1 MSEQSHKTWWIFGG
15 AGFIGQHFANSV
27 LSQYAEDNAVLLDI
41 RDPSVIG
48 WQTILSRYAKS
59 QRLRYIPCDVR
70 KSLKLPESPATGDVV
85 LNFAAVHREP
95 GHRSEEYFATNI
107 KGAENI
113 CHFAESTGC
122 KEITFTSSISV
133 YGEHHATADED
144 SEPSPKTA
152 YGQSK
157 LQAEQIHL
165 DWANRTGGRLSIIRP
180 GVVFG
185 PGEGGNV
192 TRLVKESL
200 RRQRAI
206 HLKPD
211 LAKAGIYIEEL
222 LALMHW
228 LREQLVD
235 SGKPLLVNG
244 VSEELLY
251 FNDYGKTLQA
261 LKQFEA
267 APLNIPVGAL
277 AAVLKLASPLKFLVP
292 ATSKFH
298 PERLLKLTRPNA
310 IRSRRLKEMNYPFS
324 WPLDR
329 AMADWLSRGI

>member
-1 MSEQSHKTWWIFGG
+1 MGTDHTAHWYVFGG
-15 AGFIGQHFANSV
+15 AGFIGQHLARSV
-27 LSQYAEDNAVLLDI
+27 LSGLPGSKVTLLDI
-41 RDPSVIG
+41 RDPGAIG
-48 WQTILSRYAKS
+48 WQPGLNRFFHGGA
-59 QRLRYIPCDVR
+59 LDFMHCDVR
-70 KSLKLPESPATGDVV
+70 EAIHVEASPSANVV
-85 LNFAAVHREP
+85 MVNLAAVHREP
-95 GHRSEEYFATNI
+95 GHRSEEYFETNL

-133 YGEHHATADED
+133 YGEYHATADED

-185 PGEGGNV
+185 PSEGGNV

-222 LALMHW
+222 LALIHW
-228 LREQLVD
+228 LRQQLVD

-277 AAVLKLASPLKFLVP
+277 AAVLKLASPLKFMVP
-292 ATSKFH
+292 AASKFH

-310 IRSRRLKEMNYPFS
+310 ICSRRLKEMNYPFS